1 MIYWTNGLMCGF
13 EKKSKF
19 QQSVNRKEKSGH
31 FAEMRFRTGKTE
43 QGKGFQAKRAKEML
57 F

>member
-1 MIYWTNGLMCGF
+1 MCGF

-43 QGKGFQAKRAKEML
+43 QGKGFEAKRAKEML